1 MIVSDIKKHRDEL
14 DQLAESHAIVVLGF
28 VMVRDT
34 IEYWEE
40 GCYCWSWGLGENNGF
55 GHNSFAS
62 TNAKSEYVD
71 QEPSRGLGLDLGEA
85 ELSLQTNC

>member
-34 IEYWEE
+34 IEY
-40 GCYCWSWGLGENNGF
+40 
-55 GHNSFAS
+55 
-62 TNAKSEYVD
+62 
-71 QEPSRGLGLDLGEA
+71 
-85 ELSLQTNC
+85 